1 MHDQVGVAHGQFI
14 KEGVCVW
21 SISPKGCVV
30 SPDAWGCMTGF
41 IEEGIQSY
49 KYFESNLV
57 YFIYK
62 KKKLKS
68 YLSLEIRNY

>member
-1 MHDQVGVAHGQFI
+1 MTRLGLAHGRFI

-30 SPDAWGCMTGF
+30 SPDTWGCMIGF
-41 IEEGIQSY
+41 IKEGIQSY

-57 YFIYK
+57 CFIK
-62 KKKLKS
+62 KNPNLIS
-68 YLSLEIRNY
+68 H